1 MADGQASSIVL
12 ATQETGQISDVVQT
26 NPAAAEEGAAAS
38 EELGRT
44 ADKKQFSNT
53 SQDTREGL
61 GLYHA
66 PMCSE

>member
-26 NPAAAEEGAAAS
+26 NPAAAEEGAAAC

-61 GLYHA
+61 GL
-66 PMCSE
+66 